1 MVTFFLDMMKL
12 LLAVRRGLKQDVE
25 FRILLFLLLSLL
37 TGATLFYY
45 RVEGWSLIDSLYFSV
60 MTMVTIGY
68 GDFVPTTTWSKL
80 FTILFAIMS
89 IGLFVTVIT
98 KIVKLMLEYKKV
110 HESKLKKFVIIHP
123 KSKE

>member
-1 MVTFFLDMMKL
+1 MLTFFIDTMKL

-25 FRILLFLLLSLL
+25 FRILLFILLTLL

-68 GDFVPTTTWSKL
+68 GDFVPTTTLSKL

-98 KIVKLMLEYKKV
+98 KIVKLMLEYKKL
-110 HESKLKKFVIIHP
+110 HESKLKKYVVTHSKP
-123 KSKE
+123 KD

>member
-1 MVTFFLDMMKL
+1 
-12 LLAVRRGLKQDVE
+12 
-25 FRILLFLLLSLL
+25 LL

-68 GDFVPTTTWSKL
+68 GDFVPTTTLSKL

-98 KIVKLMLEYKKV
+98 KIVKLMLEYKKL
-110 HESKLKKFVIIHP
+110 HESKLKKYVVIHS
-123 KSKE
+123 KSKD